1 MIKKESRVTFHY
13 TLKVDGQVLES
24 SVGKSP
30 ASYVHGSG
38 QIISGLEEK
47 MEGMQPG
54 ETREITVEP
63 EKAYGEHDPS
73 ALQKVPK
80 SAFYDAD
87 HLKKGET
94 VMGSAGGRDF
104 QARVADVG
112 PDDITLDLNHPLA
125 GKKLDF
131 SVEVVSVD

>member
-1 MIKKESRVTFHY
+1 MIKNESKVTFHY
-13 TLKVDGQVLES
+13 TLKVEGRVLGS

-38 QIISGLEEK
+38 QIIPGLEEE

-54 ETREITVEP
+54 ESREITVQP
-63 EKAYGEHDPS
+63 EKGYGDHDP
-73 ALQKVPK
+73 AAVQKVPK

-87 HLKKGET
+87 NLKEGET

-104 QARVADVG
+104 QARVAGVS
-112 PDDITLDLNHPLA
+112 PDEITLDLNHPLA
-125 GKKLDF
+125 GKRLDF